1 MAIIPTTVANKV
13 DPMNTQKRISR
24 GFHRL
29 GIFLAAMVPAIYLA
43 VLTGVFVNALVGAE
57 PTGTLAFVLGLI
69 GLGLFIYGV
78 VRAIG
83 WVIGGFAA

>member
-1 MAIIPTTVANKV
+1 
-13 DPMNTQKRISR
+13 MNTQQRIGR

-29 GIFLAAMVPAIYLA
+29 GIFLAAMVPAILLA
-43 VLTGVFVNALVGAE
+43 VMAGLFVIEVAVAE
-57 PTGTLAFVLGLI
+57 PTGLSFTLAVVLGLI
-69 GLGLFIYGV
+69 FLGLFIYGV

>member
-1 MAIIPTTVANKV
+1 
-13 DPMNTQKRISR
+13 MNTQQRIGR

-29 GIFLAAMVPAIYLA
+29 GIFLAAMVPAILLA
-43 VLTGVFVNALVGAE
+43 IWQGLLLFGYAASAE
-57 PTGTLAFVLGLI
+57 PFTGILAGVLGLI
-69 GLGLFIYGV
+69 GLCLFIYGV